1 MGALK
6 NVSNGQALLKWGRQG
21 TRPTWG
27 KLSGMRR
34 LYTMLL
40 IAALGAIGATAQES
54 YKVRLAPVAADL
66 AMRENIAGSGMVTV
80 ALSGTRLTLSGTFEG
95 LKGNATAASI
105 HQGSATG
112 VRGKEVL
119 ALAITKAASGTVLG
133 SFDLTAD
140 QLDALKKGKWYVQID
155 SEKTTEG
162 NLWGWIWK

>member
-1 MGALK
+1 
-6 NVSNGQALLKWGRQG
+6 
-21 TRPTWG
+21 
-27 KLSGMRR
+27 MRR
-34 LYTMLL
+34 LNTLLL
-40 IAALGAIGATAQES
+40 IAALGVIGAAAQDT

-66 AMRENIAGSGMVTV
+66 AMRESISGSGVVT
-80 ALSGTRLTLSGTFEG
+80 ATLSGTKLTLAGTFEG

-112 VRGKEVL
+112 VRGREVL
-119 ALAITKAASGTVLG
+119 ALTITKAASGTVSG

-140 QLDALKKGKWYVQID
+140 QVEALKKGKWYVQID

>member
-1 MGALK
+1 MEWASAICG
-6 NVSNGQALLKWGRQG
+6 
-21 TRPTWG
+21 
-27 KLSGMRR
+27 
-34 LYTMLL
+34 LYAPRAKT
-40 IAALGAIGATAQES
+40 IGATAQES

-162 NLWGWIWK
+162 NLWGWIWKCAVLGQGGIKLRPEPRRGLQPGL